1 MKIFHL
7 LMVIF
12 LFEIFFDNSVLSKQI
27 DQNCEWAN
35 SNNPC
40 IRIEKPISNSS
51 EFTYDSIKKKII
63 SKKDI
68 ESLNAKDLIDVLE
81 TIPEISITRSGP
93 AGQQTSIFFRGA
105 NSNHT
110 LVMINGIPINDQS
123 TTQGLHDFGV
133 DFIQVIQQIEIYP
146 GSSASQFG
154 SNAIGGAINLI
165 MTGDYK
171 DKFNFNVDKDKNFD
185 ALLNKNFQRENEV
198 LNFKFG
204 SIYNDTISA
213 RAGTNEDSD
222 KLKNFT
228 SNVNYQKWIRNNLQI
243 FNNTYL
249 RQTIAEYDN
258 SSSNQTGYEGD
269 NKMLNTQFGIKD
281 SNKNKDRSLKVYF
294 TRYDREYDE
303 RGVIDNYY
311 SNVLGTKY
319 DYSNSY
325 KNKFSI
331 GYGLD
336 YKYDWGEFN
345 NRGSYSASTKGNSDN
360 IAAYANAGSKF
371 GEYNYSIFLRN
382 DKHKQ
387 TGNNMSYKVDL
398 NRNLFENIKIGIN
411 RNTGLRNPTL
421 YELFG
426 TDSYGYSGN
435 RNLKPEKSVT
445 NEFYSNINFNKNS
458 FLSVS
463 LFKSAISNNIEYVS
477 NKYINDNDDVDL
489 NQYGT
494 DIAYNLKSQESNLK
508 VFFTQINSQDETKR
522 KQLRRPEHN
531 YGFNFTKKMN
541 SKILGLYDLNLNYK
555 HYGKHLD
562 THSTTFNRI
571 EMDSTDIVNIGLSK
585 KVKHRKFY
593 FKISNLLKETYL
605 RPHGYKQPGRHFK
618 FGFTISR

>member
-1 MKIFHL
+1 MLKKKLFAFYFILFIFENL
-7 LMVIF
+7 QSTLAQS
-12 LFEIFFDNSVLSKQI
+12 NK
-27 DQNCEWAN
+27 CEWDN
-35 SNNPC
+35 ESGPC
-40 IRIEKPISNSS
+40 LTINSS
-51 EFTYDSIKKKII
+51 LPNSSKFTYDSIKKKII
-63 SKKDI
+63 SKNDI
-68 ESLNAKDLIDVLE
+68 ENLNAKDLVDVLE

-154 SNAIGGAINLI
+154 SNAIGGAINLV

-171 DKFNFNVDKDKNFD
+171 DKINVNLDKNKNFD
-185 ALLNKNFQRENEV
+185 VLLNKNYQRDDEV

-204 SIYNDTISA
+204 SIYNNTISA
-213 RAGTNEDSD
+213 REGANEDRD
-222 KLKNFT
+222 RLKNY
-228 SNVNYQKWIRNNLQI
+228 SGNINYKKWIGNNLQI

-269 NKMLNTQFGIKD
+269 NKMLNTQFGIKE
-281 SNKNKDRSLKVYF
+281 SNLNKDRSLKVYY
-294 TRYDREYDE
+294 TGYDREYDE
-303 RGVIDNYY
+303 RGIIDNYY
-311 SNVLGTKY
+311 SNVLGAKY

-325 KNKFSI
+325 KDKFSI

-336 YKYDWGEFN
+336 YKYDWGEFD
-345 NRGSYSASTKGNSDN
+345 NRGSYSASTKGNSEN
-360 IAAYANAGSKF
+360 LAAYANF
-371 GEYNYSIFLRN
+371 GVKLNKYNYSIFLRN

-387 TGNNMSYKVDL
+387 TGNSQSYKIDL
-398 NRNLFENIKIGIN
+398 NKNLSENIKIGIN

-445 NEFYSNINFNKNS
+445 NEVYSNFNLSRNS
-458 FLSVS
+458 TLSVS
-463 LFKSAISNNIEYVS
+463 VFKSAISNNIEYVS
-477 NKYINDNDDVDL
+477 NKYINDNDNVDL
-489 NQYGT
+489 NQSGT
-494 DIAYNLKSQESNLK
+494 DIAYNLNNKTSNLK
-508 VFFTQINSQDETKR
+508 LFFTQINSEDETKKR
-522 KQLRRPEHN
+522 QLRRPKHS
-531 YGFNFTKKMN
+531 YGFNLVKKIN
-541 SKILGLYDLNLNYK
+541 SKIFGNYDINLNYK
-555 HYGKHLD
+555 HYGKHVD
-562 THSTTFNRI
+562 THSSTFSRI

-585 KVKHRKFY
+585 KIRTHKFY

-605 RPHGYKQPGRHFK
+605 RPHGYKQPGRHLG
-618 FGFTISR
+618 FGFTVLR

>member
-1 MKIFHL
+1 MLKKKIFTFYF
-7 LMVIF
+7 I
-12 LFEIFFDNSVLSKQI
+12 LFFIVTFQFSLAHSYE
-27 DQNCEWAN
+27 CEWNNKNGPCLLIN
-35 SNNPC
+35 SPT
-40 IRIEKPISNSS
+40 PNSS
-51 EFTYDSIKKKII
+51 EFTNDSIKKKII
-63 SKKDI
+63 SKNDI
-68 ESLNAKDLIDVLE
+68 ENLNAKDLVDVLE

-110 LVMINGIPINDQS
+110 LVMINGVPINDQS

-171 DKFNFNVDKDKNFD
+171 DKINLNLDRDRNFD
-185 ALLNKNFQRENEV
+185 VLLNKNFQRDDEV
-198 LNFKFG
+198 LNFKLG
-204 SIYNDTISA
+204 SVYNDTISA
-213 RAGTNEDSD
+213 REGPNEDRD
-222 KLKNFT
+222 RLKNY
-228 SNVNYQKWIRNNLQI
+228 SGNINYKKWIGNNLQI

-258 SSSNQTGYEGD
+258 SSSNQKGYEGD
-269 NKMLNTQFGIKD
+269 NKMLNTQFGINE
-281 SNKNKDRSLKVYF
+281 SNLNKDRSLKVYY

-303 RGVIDNYY
+303 RGIIDNYY

-325 KNKFSI
+325 KDKFSI

-345 NRGSYSASTKGNSDN
+345 NRGSYSASTKGNSEN
-360 IAAYANAGSKF
+360 LAAYANF
-371 GEYNYSIFLRN
+371 GVKLDKYNYSIFLRN

-387 TGNNMSYKVDL
+387 TGNNQSYKIDL
-398 NRNLFENIKIGIN
+398 NKNLSKNIKIGIN

-435 RNLKPEKSVT
+435 RNLKPEKSIT
-445 NEFYSNINFNKNS
+445 NEIYSNINLLKNS
-458 FLSVS
+458 TLSVS
-463 LFKSAISNNIEYVS
+463 VFKSAISNNIEYVS
-477 NKYINDNDDVDL
+477 NKYINDNDNVDL
-489 NQYGT
+489 NQSGT
-494 DIAYNLKSQESNLK
+494 DIAYNLNNKTSNLK
-508 VFFTQINSQDETKR
+508 LFFTQINSEDETKKR
-522 KQLRRPEHN
+522 QLRRPKHS
-531 YGFNFTKKMN
+531 YGFNLVQKIN
-541 SKILGLYDLNLNYK
+541 SKVFGNYDVNLNYK
-555 HYGKHLD
+555 HYGKHID
-562 THSTTFNRI
+562 THSSTFSRI
-571 EMDSTDIVNIGLSK
+571 EMDSTDIINVGLSK
-585 KVKHRKFY
+585 KIKAHKLY

-605 RPHGYKQPGRHFK
+605 RPHGYKQPGRHIS
-618 FGFTISR
+618 FGFTILR

>member
-1 MKIFHL
+1 MLKKKLFAFYFILFVFENL
-7 LMVIF
+7 LPS
-12 LFEIFFDNSVLSKQI
+12 LAKSNE
-27 DQNCEWAN
+27 CEWDN
-35 SNNPC
+35 ESGPC
-40 IRIEKPISNSS
+40 ITINSSLPNSS
-51 EFTYDSIKKKII
+51 EFTYDSVKKKII
-63 SKKDI
+63 SKNDI
-68 ESLNAKDLIDVLE
+68 ENLNAKDLVDVLE

-93 AGQQTSIFFRGA
+93 AGQQTSIFFRGT

-154 SNAIGGAINLI
+154 SNAIGGAINLV

-171 DKFNFNVDKDKNFD
+171 DKINVNLDKDKNFD
-185 ALLNKNFQRENEV
+185 VLLNKNYQWDDEV

-204 SIYNDTISA
+204 SIYNNTISA
-213 RAGTNEDSD
+213 REGTNEDRD
-222 KLKNFT
+222 RLKNYS
-228 SNVNYQKWIRNNLQI
+228 SNINYKKWIGNNLQI

-281 SNKNKDRSLKVYF
+281 SNGNKDRSLKVYY
-294 TRYDREYDE
+294 TMYDREYDE
-303 RGVIDNYY
+303 RGIIDNYY
-311 SNVLGTKY
+311 SNALGAKY

-325 KNKFSI
+325 KNKFSV

-345 NRGSYSASTKGNSDN
+345 NRGSYSASTKGSSNNLATYTNFGLKYGDYNS
-360 IAAYANAGSKF
+360 
-371 GEYNYSIFLRN
+371 SIFLRN
-382 DKHKQ
+382 DMHKQ
-387 TGNNMSYKVDL
+387 TGNSQSYKIDL
-398 NRNLFENIKIGIN
+398 NRNLFQNVKIGIN

-435 RNLKPEKSVT
+435 RNLRPEKSIT
-445 NEFYSNINFNKNS
+445 NEVYSNFNLLKNS
-458 FLSVS
+458 TLSVS
-463 LFKSAISNNIEYVS
+463 VFKSAISNNIEYVS
-477 NKYINDNDDVDL
+477 NKYINDNDNIDL
-489 NQYGT
+489 NQNGT
-494 DIAYNLKSQESNLK
+494 DITYNLNNKTSNLK
-508 VFFTQINSQDETKR
+508 VFFTQINSEDETKKR
-522 KQLRRPEHN
+522 QLRRPKHS
-531 YGFNFTKKMN
+531 YGFNLVQKMS
-541 SKILGLYDLNLNYK
+541 SKVLGPYDLNLNYK
-555 HYGKHLD
+555 HYGKHID
-562 THSTTFNRI
+562 THSSTFSRI

-585 KVKHRKFY
+585 KINNQKFY

-605 RPHGYKQPGRHFK
+605 RPHGYKQPGRHIS
-618 FGFTISR
+618 FGFTILR

>member
-1 MKIFHL
+1 MLKKK
-7 LMVIF
+7 
-12 LFEIFFDNSVLSKQI
+12 LFAFYLIFFVFENLQSALAQSNK
-27 DQNCEWAN
+27 CEWDN
-35 SNNPC
+35 ESGPC
-40 IRIEKPISNSS
+40 LTINSS
-51 EFTYDSIKKKII
+51 LPNSSKFTYDSIKKKII
-63 SKKDI
+63 SKNDI
-68 ESLNAKDLIDVLE
+68 ENLNAKDLVDVLE

-93 AGQQTSIFFRGA
+93 AGQQTSIFFRGT

-133 DFIQVIQQIEIYP
+133 DFLQVIQQIEIYP

-171 DKFNFNVDKDKNFD
+171 DKINVNLDKKKNFD
-185 ALLNKNFQRENEV
+185 VLLNKNFQWDDEV

-204 SIYNDTISA
+204 SIYNNTTSA
-213 RAGTNEDSD
+213 REGTNEDRD
-222 KLKNFT
+222 RLKNYS
-228 SNVNYQKWIRNNLQI
+228 SNINYKKWIGNNLQI

-258 SSSNQTGYEGD
+258 SSSNQIGYEGD
-269 NKMLNTQFGIKD
+269 NKMLNTQFGIKN
-281 SNKNKDRSLKVYF
+281 SNQNKDRSLKVYY

-303 RGVIDNYY
+303 RGIIDNYY
-311 SNVLGTKY
+311 SNVLGAKY

-331 GYGLD
+331 GYGLN

-345 NRGSYSASTKGNSDN
+345 NRGSYSASTKGNSEN
-360 IAAYANAGSKF
+360 IAAYANF
-371 GEYNYSIFLRN
+371 GVKLEKYNYSMFLRN

-387 TGNNMSYKVDL
+387 TGNNQSYKIDL
-398 NRNLFENIKIGIN
+398 NRNLFKKVKIGIN

-435 RNLKPEKSVT
+435 RNLKPEKSIT
-445 NEFYSNINFNKNS
+445 NEVYSSINFLKNS
-458 FLSVS
+458 TLSVS
-463 LFKSAISNNIEYVS
+463 VFKSAISNNIEYVS
-477 NKYINDNDDVDL
+477 NKYINDNDKIDL
-489 NQYGT
+489 NQNGT
-494 DIAYNLKSQESNLK
+494 DIAYNLKNKTSNLK
-508 VFFTQINSQDETKR
+508 VFFTQINSEDETKKR
-522 KQLRRPEHN
+522 QLRRPKHS
-531 YGFNFTKKMN
+531 YGFNLVQKIN
-541 SKILGLYDLNLNYK
+541 SKIFGNYDLNLNYK
-555 HYGKHLD
+555 HYGKHVD
-562 THSTTFNRI
+562 THSSTFSRI

-585 KVKHRKFY
+585 KIKAHKFY

-605 RPHGYKQPGRHFK
+605 RPHGYKQPERHIG
-618 FGFTISR
+618 FGFTILR

>member
-1 MKIFHL
+1 MSIKKILVFYL
-7 LMVIF
+7 I
-12 LFEIFFDNSVLSKQI
+12 LFSIEYFQSSLA
-27 DQNCEWAN
+27 QNYECEWDNKNGPCLIIN
-35 SNNPC
+35 SQIP
-40 IRIEKPISNSS
+40 NSS
-51 EFTYDSIKKKII
+51 EFTNYSIKKKII
-63 SKKDI
+63 SKNDI
-68 ESLNAKDLIDVLE
+68 ENLNAKDLVDVLE

-93 AGQQTSIFFRGA
+93 AGQQTSIFFRGT

-154 SNAIGGAINLI
+154 SSAIGGAINLI

-171 DKFNFNVDKDKNFD
+171 DKINVNLDKGKNFD
-185 ALLNKNFQRENEV
+185 VLLNKNFQWENEV
-198 LNFKFG
+198 LNFKLG
-204 SIYNDTISA
+204 SIYNNTISA
-213 RAGTNEDSD
+213 REGINEDRD
-222 KLKNFT
+222 RLKNYS
-228 SNVNYQKWIRNNLQI
+228 SNINYKKWIGNNLQI

-249 RQTIAEYDN
+249 RQTITEYDN

-269 NKMLNTQFGIKD
+269 NKMLNTQFGINE
-281 SNKNKDRSLKVYF
+281 SNLNKDRNFKVYY
-294 TRYDREYDE
+294 TGYDREYDE
-303 RGVIDNYY
+303 RGIIDNYY
-311 SNVLGTKY
+311 SNVIGAKY

-360 IAAYANAGSKF
+360 LATYANF
-371 GEYNYSIFLRN
+371 GGELDKYNYSVFLRN

-387 TGNNMSYKVDL
+387 TRDNQSYKIDL
-398 NRNLFENIKIGIN
+398 NRNLSKKVKIGIN

-445 NEFYSNINFNKNS
+445 NEVYSNINFLKNGT
-458 FLSVS
+458 LSVS
-463 LFKSAISNNIEYVS
+463 IFKSAISNNIEYVN

-489 NQYGT
+489 NQSGT
-494 DIAYNLKSQESNLK
+494 DIAYNLKNKTSNLK
-508 VFFTQINSQDETKR
+508 VFFTQINSKDETK
-522 KQLRRPEHN
+522 KTQLRRPKHS
-531 YGFNFTKKMN
+531 YGFNLVQKIN
-541 SKILGLYDLNLNYK
+541 SKIFGNYDLNLNYK
-555 HYGKHLD
+555 HYGKHID
-562 THSTTFNRI
+562 THSSTFSRI

-585 KVKHRKFY
+585 KIKTHKFY

-605 RPHGYKQPGRHFK
+605 RPHGYKQPGRHIG
-618 FGFTISR
+618 FGFTILR

>member
-1 MKIFHL
+1 
-7 LMVIF
+7 
-12 LFEIFFDNSVLSKQI
+12 
-27 DQNCEWAN
+27 
-35 SNNPC
+35 
-40 IRIEKPISNSS
+40 
-51 EFTYDSIKKKII
+51 
-63 SKKDI
+63 
-68 ESLNAKDLIDVLE
+68 
-81 TIPEISITRSGP
+81 
-93 AGQQTSIFFRGA
+93 
-105 NSNHT
+105 
-110 LVMINGIPINDQS
+110 MINGIPINDQS

-165 MTGDYK
+165 MTGDFK
-171 DKFNFNVDKDKNFD
+171 DKTNFNIDKDKNFD
-185 ALLNKNFQRENEV
+185 VLLNKNFQRENEV
-198 LNFKFG
+198 LNLKFG

-222 KLKNFT
+222 KLKNFS
-228 SNVNYQKWIRNNLQI
+228 SNINYQKWIGNNLQI

-258 SSSNQTGYEGD
+258 SSSNQTGYQGD

-281 SNKNKDRSLKVYF
+281 TNKNKHRSLKVYY
-294 TRYDREYDE
+294 TGYDREYDE

-345 NRGSYSASTKGNSDN
+345 NRGSYSASTKGSSDN
-360 IAAYANAGSKF
+360 IATYANLGSKF

-387 TGNNMSYKVDL
+387 TGSNMSYKVDL
-398 NRNLFENIKIGIN
+398 NRNLFENVKIGIN

-426 TDSYGYSGN
+426 TDNYGYSGN
-435 RNLKPEKSVT
+435 KNLKPEKSVT
-445 NEFYSNINFNKNS
+445 NEVYSNINFLKNS
-458 FLSVS
+458 TLSVS
-463 LFKSAISNNIEYVS
+463 VFKSAISNNIEYVS
-477 NKYINDNDDVDL
+477 NKYINDNDDIDL
-489 NQYGT
+489 NQYGA
-494 DIAYNLKSQESNLK
+494 DIAYNLNSETSNLK
-508 VFFTQINSQDETKR
+508 VFFTQINSRDEIKR
-522 KQLRRPEHN
+522 KQPRRPEHS
-531 YGFNFTKKMN
+531 YGFNLTKKMN
-541 SKILGLYDLNLNYK
+541 SKMLGLYDLNLNYK
-555 HYGKHLD
+555 HYGKHID
-562 THSTTFNRI
+562 IHSSTFNRI

-585 KVKHRKFY
+585 KIKHRKFY

-605 RPHGYKQPGRHFK
+605 RPHGYKQPGRHLG
-618 FGFTISR
+618 FGFAISR

>member
-1 MKIFHL
+1 MLKKKIFTFYFIL
-7 LMVIF
+7 
-12 LFEIFFDNSVLSKQI
+12 VLSVTFQFSLA
-27 DQNCEWAN
+27 QSYECEWDNKNGPCLIIN
-35 SNNPC
+35 S
-40 IRIEKPISNSS
+40 PIPNSS
-51 EFTYDSIKKKII
+51 EFTNDSIKKKII
-63 SKKDI
+63 SKNDI
-68 ESLNAKDLIDVLE
+68 ENLNAKDLVDVLE

-110 LVMINGIPINDQS
+110 LVMINGVPINDQS

-154 SNAIGGAINLI
+154 SNAIGGAINLV

-171 DKFNFNVDKDKNFD
+171 DKINLNLDKNKNFD
-185 ALLNKNFQRENEV
+185 VLLNKNYQRDDEV

-204 SIYNDTISA
+204 SIYNNTISA
-213 RAGTNEDSD
+213 REGTNEDRD
-222 KLKNFT
+222 RLKNY
-228 SNVNYQKWIRNNLQI
+228 SGNINYKKWIGNNLQI

-269 NKMLNTQFGIKD
+269 NKMLNTQFGVKS
-281 SNKNKDRSLKVYF
+281 SNQNKDHSFKVYY
-294 TRYDREYDE
+294 TGYDREYDE
-303 RGVIDNYY
+303 RGIIDNYY
-311 SNVLGTKY
+311 SNVLGAKY

-325 KNKFSI
+325 KDKFST

-336 YKYDWGEFN
+336 YKYDWGEFD
-345 NRGSYSASTKGNSDN
+345 NRGSYSASTKGNSEN
-360 IAAYANAGSKF
+360 LAAYVNF
-371 GEYNYSIFLRN
+371 GVKLDKYNYSIFLRN

-387 TGNNMSYKVDL
+387 TGNSQSYKIDL
-398 NRNLFENIKIGIN
+398 NKNLSENIKIGIN

-445 NEFYSNINFNKNS
+445 NEVYSNINLLKNS
-458 FLSVS
+458 TLSVS
-463 LFKSAISNNIEYVS
+463 VFKSAISNNIEYIS
-477 NKYINDNDDVDL
+477 NKYINDNDNVDL
-489 NQYGT
+489 NQSGI
-494 DIAYNLKSQESNLK
+494 DIAYNLNNKTSNLK
-508 VFFTQINSQDETKR
+508 LFFTQINSEDETKKR
-522 KQLRRPEHN
+522 QLRRPKYS
-531 YGFNFTKKMN
+531 YGFNLVQKIN
-541 SKILGLYDLNLNYK
+541 SKVFGNYDFNLNYK
-555 HYGKHLD
+555 HYGKHID
-562 THSTTFNRI
+562 THSSTFSRI

-585 KVKHRKFY
+585 KIKTHKFY

-605 RPHGYKQPGRHFK
+605 RPHGYKQPGRHIG
-618 FGFTISR
+618 FGFTIFR